1 MRKKDRELFEM
12 VILEWTAPRGLPE
25 LRERMKDRVRA
36 AMPGLGRA
44 LDDLAT
50 DRLSNREVKVGQ
62 VWRVLYPT
70 GSKRLIRVVAIDG
83 AFATVITFRLVDGT
97 KVPSHLQTSS
107 RIALD
112 NMYPGRGYRL
122 VEEGEEP

>member
-1 MRKKDRELFEM
+1 MRKRDRELFEM
-12 VILEWTAPRGLPE
+12 VVLEWEAPRGLPE
-25 LRERMKDRVRA
+25 LRERMKDRVRT

-44 LDDLAT
+44 LDNLAN

-70 GSKRLIRVVAIDG
+70 GSKRLIRVVGVDG
-83 AFATVITFRLVDGT
+83 AFAKVITFQLVDGT
-97 KVPSHLQTSS
+97 KVPSHLQTGS

-122 VEEGEEP
+122 VEEEDEL

>member
-1 MRKKDRELFEM
+1 MRKKDRELFEK
-12 VILEWTAPRGLPE
+12 VVLEWTAPRGLPE
-25 LRERMKDRVRA
+25 LRERMKDRVRL

-44 LDDLAT
+44 LDDLAN

-62 VWRVLYPT
+62 VWRVLYPS
-70 GSKRLIRVVAIDG
+70 GSKRLIRIAQIDG
-83 AFATVITFRLVDGT
+83 AFATVVTFQLVDGT

-122 VEEGEEP
+122 VEDEGEL

>member
-12 VILEWTAPRGLPE
+12 VVLEWTAPRGLPE

-44 LDDLAT
+44 LDDLAN

-62 VWRVLYPT
+62 VWRVLYPS
-70 GSKRLIRVVAIDG
+70 GSKRLIRIAQIDG
-83 AFATVITFRLVDGT
+83 AHALAVTFRLVDGT
-97 KVPSHLQTSS
+97 PVPSHLQTSS

-122 VEEGEEP
+122 VEEGEEL

>member
-12 VILEWTAPRGLPE
+12 VVLEWTAPRGLPE
-25 LRERMKDRVRA
+25 LRERMKDRVRL

-44 LDDLAT
+44 LDDLANG
-50 DRLSNREVKVGQ
+50 RLSNREVKVGQ

-70 GSKRLIRVVAIDG
+70 GSKRLIRIAQIDG
-83 AFATVITFRLVDGT
+83 AHALAVTFQLVDGT

-122 VEEGEEP
+122 VEDEDDK

>member
-1 MRKKDRELFEM
+1 MRKKDRELFEK
-12 VILEWTAPRGLPE
+12 VVLEWTAPRGLPE
-25 LRERMKDRVRA
+25 LREKMKDRVRVV
-36 AMPGLGRA
+36 MPGLGRA
-44 LDDLAT
+44 LDDLAN

-62 VWRVLYPT
+62 VWRVLYPS
-70 GSKRLIRVVAIDG
+70 GSKRLVRIAQIDG
-83 AFATVITFRLVDGT
+83 AHALAVTFQLVDGA

-122 VEEGEEP
+122 VEEGEEE